1 METQIVLSTG
11 NTITI
16 VVSFALLLAWAYKLI
31 SKKFDKVELDLK
43 EFRKE
48 SQENYNKLDNKIDHL
63 GERVGK
69 VENRLTAIE
78 TILPYVSKTKVIR
91 IEEHHEDEPKE
102 N

>member
-16 VVSFALLLAWAYKLI
+16 IASFALLLAWVYKLI
-31 SKKFDKVELDLK
+31 SKKFDKFELDLK

-63 GERVGK
+63 GDRVGK

-78 TILPYVSKTKVIR
+78 AVLPYVKPKVIR
-91 IEEHHEDEPKE
+91 FQENHEDEPKE